1 MNPTLAQLINY
12 INTYINTNGIN
23 SITGA
28 ENNYALVNLANTILN
43 YSVNGSLAG
52 ISSSTGVVPLSKP
65 ITLFS
70 VAPTSVNWPDNVQF
84 EYYIINATGVNIPIT
99 AGYSFV
105 DQYGTTQTVIPAR
118 TSIHIAKTTNAQ
130 WVQVNNLGSGGGS
143 GNLPPLTGHTGQS
156 LFNNGTT
163 AFWSDGILFIP
174 AGDANWV
181 NATTWVN
188 GHSYTNPYF
197 SSSKFLVFWNDL
209 SRFLLQTTS
218 PVEWQYVTN
227 GFQTL
232 IGGFDSAS
240 ANVFLFFKG
249 VNS

>member
-1 MNPTLAQLINY
+1 MNPTLTQIIAY
-12 INTYINTNGIN
+12 INQYITTNGIN

-28 ENNYALVNLANTILN
+28 ENNQALTYLANAILN

-70 VAPTSVNWPDNVQF
+70 VAPTSINWPDNFQF

-99 AGYSFV
+99 AGYSYV
-105 DQYGTTQTVIPAR
+105 DQYGVSQTVILAR
-118 TSIHIAKTTNAQ
+118 TSIHIVKATNGQ
-130 WVQVNNLGSGGGS
+130 WVQANNLGGGGT
-143 GNLPPLTGHTGQS
+143 GNLPPQTGHAGQS
-156 LFNNGTT
+156 LFSTGTS
-163 AFWSDGILFIP
+163 AFWSDGIYPIY
-174 AGDANWV
+174 AGDANWI

-188 GHSYTNPYF
+188 GSSYMDPYF
-197 SSSKFLVFWNDL
+197 SSSKFLLFWNDL
-209 SRFLLQTTS
+209 SRFLLQTAS
-218 PVEWQYVTN
+218 PTEWQYFTN
-227 GFQTL
+227 GFQVL
-232 IGGFDSAS
+232 AAGFNSAT